1 MQYSSEKIRNDF
13 INFFKDKEHSFIR
26 SSPVLPIDDSTL
38 LFTNAGM
45 NQFKKIFLNKETAKF
60 KRATNSQKCIRVS
73 GKHNDLEE
81 VGVDMYHHTFFEMLG
96 NWSFGDYYKKEAI
109 QWSWEL
115 LTDIWQLDKERLW
128 ITVYKDDDE
137 SMNLWLKH
145 TDVKKD
151 RILKFGDKDNFWEM
165 GETGPCGPSS
175 EIHYYIGD
183 IAKQVPAGVNEDS
196 NYRELWNLVFIEYN
210 RNSRGNLDQ
219 LESKHVDT
227 GLGLER
233 ILSTLNKVDDHY
245 KTDLFEPIIEKVISI
260 SSNDYSFDKGVPHR
274 VIADHLR
281 MVSFSLSDGIMPS
294 NEGRGYVVRRVLR
307 RAARFGRVLGIK
319 GEFLYMLVDT
329 LVKILGNAYPE
340 LIEKK
345 DHIKK
350 VIKSEESSFG
360 KTLDRGLQLFEDICE
375 NLKGNCI
382 PGEDVFKLYDTYGF
396 PVDLTELLAKEKNIS
411 IDKKVFKN
419 LMDEQKNMARKRNK
433 FQVDEKLVEWNIIN
447 EDKNSSFVGYEDNKI
462 KTSISKYRKIK
473 DDYYEV
479 ILEKTPFYAE
489 SGGQIGDSGQ
499 IESSNTLFCV
509 EDTYYLDNE
518 ICHFGQL
525 KEGSFTAQEIEVIAS
540 VDNNKRDSLKSNHT
554 STHLLHKALKVVLG
568 NEVQQAGSLVS
579 DNHLRFD
586 FTYYK
591 KVNSNGLN
599 EIENIVNNII
609 RKNIDLETK
618 IKNFEDAK
626 AEGAVALFG
635 EKYDDEVRIVNIE
648 GFSKEL
654 CGGTHVSSTGKIGIF
669 KIISESSL
677 ASGIRR
683 IEALTGEKAFLYMR
697 DKIILNNNIQNLLMC
712 NQEDMLDKIN
722 SMNSSNK
729 KLKKEVAEFN
739 VITAGV
745 IIQQSIDNHVV
756 NIGKCKLLT
765 DTMRLDLSPQLISD
779 IIRRKLVTNSIAL
792 IGIKS
797 KNKNLILCTITK
809 DFSDSINAGNI
820 IKKIVNKLNL
830 KGGGSKF
837 MAAVAIDDIKQ
848 FNKGLEIGKNFIIE
862 DLNNYVC

>member
-1 MQYSSEKIRNDF
+1 MEYSSQKIRNDF
-13 INFFKDKEHSFIR
+13 IDFFKSKEHSFIR

-60 KRATNSQKCIRVS
+60 KRAANSQKCIRVS

-115 LTDIWQLDKERLW
+115 LTDIWKLDKERLW

-183 IAKQVPAGVNEDS
+183 IAKQVPAGVNKNPD
-196 NYRELWNLVFIEYN
+196 YRELWNLVFIEYN
-210 RNSRGNLDQ
+210 RNSKGKLDQ
-219 LESKHVDT
+219 LVSKHVDT

-233 ILSTLNKVDDHY
+233 IVSTLNKLDDHY
-245 KTDLFEPIIEKVISI
+245 KTDLFKPIIEKVISI
-260 SSNDYSFDKGVPHR
+260 SNNDYSFDKGVPHR

-319 GEFLYMLVDT
+319 GEFLYLLVDT

-382 PGEDVFKLYDTYGF
+382 LGEDVFKLYDTYGF

-411 IDKKVFKN
+411 IDKKVFEK
-419 LMDEQKNMARKRNK
+419 LMDEQKNMARKSNK
-433 FQVDEKLVEWNIIN
+433 FQVDERLVEWSILN
-447 EDKNSSFVGYEDNKI
+447 EDKSSSFVGYENNKI
-462 KTSISKYRKIK
+462 KTFISKYRKIR

-499 IESSNTLFCV
+499 IGNSNTLFCV

-554 STHLLHKALKVVLG
+554 STHLLHKALKIVLG

-579 DNHLRFD
+579 GNHLRFD

-591 KVNSNGLN
+591 KVNSNELN

-626 AEGAVALFG
+626 TEGALALFG
-635 EKYDDEVRIVNIE
+635 EKYEDEVRIVNIE

-654 CGGTHVSSTGKIGIF
+654 CGGTHVSNTGKIGIF

-683 IEALTGEKAFLYMR
+683 IEALTGEKGILYMR
-697 DKIILNNNIQNLLMC
+697 D
-712 NQEDMLDKIN
+712 
-722 SMNSSNK
+722 
-729 KLKKEVAEFN
+729 
-739 VITAGV
+739 
-745 IIQQSIDNHVV
+745 
-756 NIGKCKLLT
+756 
-765 DTMRLDLSPQLISD
+765 
-779 IIRRKLVTNSIAL
+779 
-792 IGIKS
+792 
-797 KNKNLILCTITK
+797 
-809 DFSDSINAGNI
+809 
-820 IKKIVNKLNL
+820 
-830 KGGGSKF
+830 
-837 MAAVAIDDIKQ
+837 
-848 FNKGLEIGKNFIIE
+848 
-862 DLNNYVC
+862 